1 MRERGKS
8 VSQVSW
14 KPAEIERQAD
24 GSAKDVDII
33 VMILPLNLRKKKY
46 LITCPR
52 SHR

>member
-33 VMILPLNLRKKKY
+33 VMILLLNLGNIY
-46 LITCPR
+46 IYI
-52 SHR
+52 